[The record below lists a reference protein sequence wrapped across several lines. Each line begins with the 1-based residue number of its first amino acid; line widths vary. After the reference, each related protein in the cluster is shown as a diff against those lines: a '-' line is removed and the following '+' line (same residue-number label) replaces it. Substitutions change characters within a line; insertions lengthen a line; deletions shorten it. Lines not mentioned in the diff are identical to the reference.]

1 MLCVWSKTT
10 DNAYYKCRAC
20 VCGNFAEVDP
30 TQQSWTAQAEPSS
43 LISALKVGV
52 KEGWIVSKHD
62 VKGAFLNA
70 KMPEGRIV
78 VVQPPDQ
85 WVRWGL
91 VEKDTF
97 WTLDKAV
104 YGLRESPALWSQ
116 ERDKQLSALRW
127 KVGKRVFRLKQCVG
141 DSQVWVVKEDSE
153 SRPAILG
160 LVIVYVDDFLI
171 SCKSGEVRES
181 FLDSLGK
188 LWKLDKR

>member
-1 MLCVWSKTT
+1 M
-10 DNAYYKCRAC
+10 
-20 VCGNFAEVDP
+20 
-30 TQQSWTAQAEPSS
+30 
-43 LISALKVGV
+43 ISALKVGV

-85 WVRWGL
+85 WVKWGL

-97 WTLDKAV
+97 WTLEKAV

-116 ERDKQLSALRW
+116 ERDKQLSALHW
-127 KVGKRVFRLKQCVG
+127 NVGKRVFRLKQCVG
-141 DSQVWVVKEDSE
+141 DSQVWVIKEDNE
-153 SRPAILG
+153 NRPAILG

-171 SCKSGEVRES
+171 SCKAGEVRET
-181 FLDSLGK
+181 FLTSLGK
-188 LWKLDKR
+188 LWKLDKEEVLTTSNSLTFLGIELVLQ